1 LVNLV
6 EDWEVLQEYAGDKQ
20 GYYQVLS
27 TDGAIEVRVAI
38 GKLGF
43 KEQFDNNADLLL
55 TRTLAF
61 CRTRK
66 YVRISETVRD
76 GFFANKNPK
85 GNRPF

>member
-1 LVNLV
+1 MVNLV
-6 EDWEVLQEYAGDKQ
+6 ENWEVLQEYAGDKQ

-43 KEQFDNNADLLL
+43 KKQFDNNADPLL
-55 TRTLAF
+55 TKILAF
-61 CRTRK
+61 CRSRK

-76 GFFANKNPK
+76 ELFFK
-85 GNRPF
+85 